1 MEGTHVPKD
10 TIRNYL
16 AWYHYLGKD
25 HLENNDYNENHG
37 SEAPDDN
44 SDDEGHGW
52 WHAWKL
58 KF

>member
-1 MEGTHVPKD
+1 MIWQDEDMKT
-10 TIRNYL
+10 
-16 AWYHYLGKD
+16 